1 MEETNEKVRNLN
13 KFIER
18 RTELLSLLKEKEDI
32 QNLSQ
37 NEDENLPD
45 DFEKVL
51 NECKEC
57 DSKIKEYKLELE
69 PRFFIKFE
77 ENEYSNNNSQGT
89 ALILKNENKIVNWFK
104 NKIKEFKFNY
114 EIERALKR
122 DNFIEENIS
131 NQISSYSAYLNVIKS
146 NGNKAIFKKYM
157 NNVANVNSKN
167 FSDNKI

>member
-13 KFIER
+13 NFIER
-18 RTELLSLLKEKEDI
+18 RSELLSFLKQKEDI

-37 NEDENLPD
+37 NNDDNLSEE
-45 DFEKVL
+45 FEKAL
-51 NECKEC
+51 NECVEC
-57 DSKIKEYKLELE
+57 DSKIKEYKAELE

-77 ENEYSNNNSQGT
+77 ESEYTNNSQET
-89 ALILKNENKIVNWFK
+89 ALVLKTENKIVNWFK

-114 EIERALKR
+114 AIERALKR
-122 DNFIEENIS
+122 DIFIEENIS
-131 NQISSYSAYLNVIKS
+131 SQISSYSAYLNVIKA

-167 FSDNKI
+167 LSDNKI